1 MQPLK
6 RGLVNQNFGD
16 SSPAADVID
25 AFDQATD
32 LGGDIHGEIAAFSLN
47 SCQRYKEFP
56 MELIR
61 CGPNA
66 F

>member
-25 AFDQATD
+25 ALYQTAD
-32 LGGDIHGEIAAFSLN
+32 LRGEIWWEIVAFSLN
-47 SCQRYKEFP
+47 SCQRYEEFP
-56 MELIR
+56 IELIR
-61 CGPNA
+61 YGPNA